1 MPFWVYIIQ
10 SESTGRYYC
19 GYSSDPERRLKQHN
33 DPDYQLSRTTKR
45 FKGPWKLAWTVECE
59 NRSDTMK
66 LEKAIKKRGI
76 RRYLESAQVVESRCK
91 RDPGEPTT
99 NATLFE
105 PVA

>member
-33 DPDYQLSRTTKR
+33 DPDYQLSQTTKR
-45 FKGPWKLAWTVECE
+45 FKGPWKLVWTVEWE
-59 NRSDTMK
+59 NRSDTTK

-76 RRYLESAQVVESRCK
+76 RRYLESAQVVESCCK